1 MRRTYWFQGVL
12 AALCVAVSAS
22 SLFAEYRETLTEDAP
37 RVDLVT
43 DYGLVSDDTID
54 QSDRLQKA
62 IDELSAQ
69 GGGKLVLK
77 KGRYAFADV
86 VFKSNVHLFIEGG
99 TVLKPYI
106 AWDERRAV
114 NMFHFGTDDIEVENV
129 SLRGWNGRFTV
140 EFRPH
145 EPGLRVVS
153 CKLVRNFLICNMN
166 VQECWTK
173 FCTIILGPPD
183 TSPEKEGFFG
193 ATDGTIRD
201 CSVFD
206 ASGGYGLAQVHAG
219 KRILFENLYTRGG
232 VAMRVE
238 TGVRP
243 KNPKQIGGAFDLVG
257 RNLKSENAGT
267 CVLLSPHSTHNGV
280 VKVDGVEAISCD
292 FAVKI
297 APGFISKRKKREGPE
312 PGTFA
317 EGTTIKNV
325 HAVFGTNTQRGW
337 TSMKYVHPELLKYVR
352 MSKEQPGK
360 MRGASIAPVL
370 YAGKYKVN
378 IENVTGEGF
387 EYVTKPVIT
396 EDDAVPKEVFRK
408 LHREHLEKI
417 GYYSQK
423 AGESE

>member
-1 MRRTYWFQGVL
+1 MRKGFYGYLGLSVL
-12 AALCVAVSAS
+12 FAVIAAS
-22 SLFAEYRETLTEDAP
+22 SIRAEYRETLSDDAP
-37 RVDLVT
+37 SVDLVRE
-43 DYGLVSDDTID
+43 YGLISDDTID
-54 QSDRLQKA
+54 QSEKLQKA
-62 IDELSAQ
+62 IDELSAR

-77 KGRYAFADV
+77 KGRYAFAGV
-86 VFKSNVHLFIEGG
+86 VFKSNVHLFVEAD

-106 AWDERRAV
+106 APDERRAV
-114 NMFHFGTDDIEVENV
+114 NMFHFGTDDLQVENV
-129 SLRGWNGRFTV
+129 SLRGWKGRFTV

-145 EPGLRVVS
+145 EAGLRVVS

-183 TSPEKEGFFG
+183 TTPDQEGFFG

-280 VKVDGVEAISCD
+280 VKVDGVEAVSCD

-297 APGFISKRKKREGPE
+297 APGFISKRKSREGSE

-317 EGTTIKNV
+317 EGTSIKNV

-352 MSKEQPGK
+352 MNENQPGK
-360 MRGASIAPVL
+360 LRGASIAPVL
-370 YAGKYKVN
+370 YAGKYKVE

-396 EDDAVPKEVFRK
+396 EEDAVSKDVFRR
-408 LHREHLEKI
+408 LHRKHLEKI
-417 GYYSQK
+417 GYYSEK
-423 AGESE
+423 AESTE